1 MEFSRQQCR
10 SGLPSPPPGDLPNPG
25 MEPESLASSFIDKQI
40 LYQLCNLGR
49 SVPQT
54 IYYIPQETFLL
65 PMFALL
71 YLPRVCVRVCVC
83 VWCVLELCL
92 SVPVWSWGWGLF
104 CIRAVI
110 WLLTWSQLMGNL
122 NLRIPCLSGP
132 LRNEAVDPTLPKL
145 AQSCILFGVNL
156 RH

>member
-1 MEFSRQQCR
+1 MGCHLLPQEIFPTQ
-10 SGLPSPPPGDLPNPG
+10 GWNLNLLHLPSLTSRFSTNFATWEALCPRQYIIFLKK
-25 MEPESLASSFIDKQI
+25 LFSFSC
-40 LYQLCNLGR
+40 LLCF
-49 SVPQT
+49 
-54 IYYIPQETFLL
+54 TFH
-65 PMFALL
+65 
-71 YLPRVCVRVCVC
+71 VCVRAC

-92 SVPVWSWGWGLF
+92 SVAVWSWERGLF
-104 CIRAVI
+104 LHQGYNLAPHMV
-110 WLLTWSQLMGNL
+110 SELMGNL

>member
-1 MEFSRQQCR
+1 MEFSRQQYR
-10 SGLPSPPPGDLPNPG
+10 SWLPSPPPGDLPNPG

-40 LYQLCNLGR
+40 LYQLCNLGS

-71 YLPRVCVRVCVC
+71 YLPRVCAC

-92 SVPVWSWGWGLF
+92 SVCASLELGAGS
-104 CIRAVI
+104 
-110 WLLTWSQLMGNL
+110 LLHQGCNLAPHMVSELMGNL
-122 NLRIPCLSGP
+122 NLKIPCVSGP

-145 AQSCILFGVNL
+145 GQSCILFGVNL